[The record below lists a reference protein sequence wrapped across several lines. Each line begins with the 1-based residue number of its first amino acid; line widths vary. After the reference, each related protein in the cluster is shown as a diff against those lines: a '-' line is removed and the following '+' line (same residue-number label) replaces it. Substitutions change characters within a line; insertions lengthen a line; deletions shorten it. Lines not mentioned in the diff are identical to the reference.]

1 MQFSQYEI
9 HPSCLPF
16 KTNIFT
22 KAARKLSICCICN
35 FTLRQS
41 LNAVS
46 QNSMRVATSSSS
58 SFDLKKLPNSYLFRL
73 EKMINQIFSTP
84 RSKTETTGNLFR
96 RNRRQNVLIFSLN
109 FSHFGKKVKILDC
122 FQVLT
127 NFLKRSIL
135 FEQH

>member
-1 MQFSQYEI
+1 MQFSQYET
-9 HPSCLPF
+9 HPSCSPF

-22 KAARKLSICCICN
+22 KAARQLSICCICN

-58 SFDLKKLPNSYLFRL
+58 SFDLKKSPNSYLFRL

-84 RSKTETTGNLFR
+84 RSRTETIGNLFR
-96 RNRRQNVLIFSLN
+96 RNRRQYVLIFSLN
-109 FSHFGKKVKILDC
+109 FSHFLKKVKILDC

-127 NFLKRSIL
+127 NVLKRSIL
-135 FEQH
+135 F